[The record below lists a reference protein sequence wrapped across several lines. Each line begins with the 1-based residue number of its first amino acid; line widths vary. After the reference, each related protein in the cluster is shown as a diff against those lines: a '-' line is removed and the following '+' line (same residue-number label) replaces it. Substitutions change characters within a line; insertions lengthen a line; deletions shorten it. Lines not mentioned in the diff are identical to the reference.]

1 MISGRIEPI
10 NSFNEMIDLISTY
23 ETDRA
28 TLERSLPVP
37 LSPKWADRLNSFL
50 AEWEKQLEGVAF
62 ETLSQTGRVD
72 YLLLRNHL
80 AYERRQV
87 ALQERRNGELSPLL
101 PFAPALL
108 ELEAARRRMET
119 VDPARVADLLHGITG
134 QDWARPLSAGS
145 HPDGEKAAEP
155 DVTGT
160 TKEVAYRAAQ
170 ATDNLLTLIR
180 HWFTHYDG
188 YDPLFSWWVRAPF
201 WALEQALEAYAT
213 SLRERVV
220 GLKLGDTETIIGN
233 PIGREALLSE
243 LEHECIPYTPEELI
257 AIGDREFAWCEAE
270 MLRASRDMGCGDDC
284 HLALERVKSQSVPP
298 GQQTALVRDLAL
310 EAIQFVEER
319 DLVTIPALARE
330 CWRMEMM
337 SPERQKVNP
346 FFLGGETIIV
356 SFPTDGMSH
365 ERKRMS
371 LRGNNRHFAR
381 ATVQH
386 ELIPGHH
393 LQLYMADRH
402 STYRRLFHTP
412 FYVEGWAIHWEM
424 LLWDLGFPQSPED
437 RIGML
442 FWRMH
447 RCARITFSLRFHL
460 GEMTP
465 QECIDFLVERV
476 GHERENATGE
486 VRRSFGGDYPPL
498 YQCAY
503 MLGGLQMRSL
513 YQDLVETGR
522 MTNRAFHDTILRQN
536 AIPIEM
542 IRAELLGTA
551 LTTEWGSEWRF

>member
-1 MISGRIEPI
+1 MISNRIKSVD
-10 NSFNEMIDLISTY
+10 SFNEMIALISTY

-28 TLERSLPVP
+28 TLERTLPLP
-37 LSPKWADRLNSFL
+37 LSSAWADRLKRFL
-50 AEWEKQLEGVAF
+50 AEWEETLEGVEF
-62 ETLSQTGRVD
+62 ETLTQTGRVD

-80 AYERRQV
+80 AYERRQI
-87 ALQERRNGELSPLL
+87 ALRERRNIEMAHLL

-108 ELEAARRRMET
+108 EFEAARRRMEN
-119 VDPARVADLLHGITG
+119 VDPAPVADLLHGITG
-134 QDWARPLSAGS
+134 QDWSRPLS
-145 HPDGEKAAEP
+145 PDHDGTNTAESSA
-155 DVTGT
+155 TGVA
-160 TKEVAYRAAQ
+160 KEVAYRAAL
-170 ATDNLLTLIR
+170 ATDDLLTLMR
-180 HWFTHYDG
+180 HWFTYYDG

-201 WALEQALEAYAT
+201 RVLEQTLEAYAT
-213 SLRERVV
+213 RLREQVV
-220 GLKLGDTETIIGN
+220 GLKQGDTETIVGN

-270 MLRASRDMGCGDDC
+270 MLRASRDLGCGDDC
-284 HLALERVKSQSVPP
+284 QLALERVKSLHVPP
-298 GQQTALVRDLAL
+298 GQQTTLVRDLAL

-319 DLVTIPALARE
+319 DLVTIPPLARE

-337 SPERQKVNP
+337 SPERQKVSP

-513 YQDLVETGR
+513 YQDLVGTGR
-522 MTNRAFHDTILRQN
+522 MSAHLFHDTILRQN
-536 AIPIEM
+536 AIPIEL
-542 IRAELLGTA
+542 IRAELRGTE
-551 LTTEWGSEWRF
+551 LTREWTSEWRF